1 MMKILVATD
10 GSDNANRV
18 LEFLASKAGWYKGP
32 LEVHLLSVQLPLA
45 GVNVKL
51 FLSQDALNDYYR
63 EQGEAALARAKVI
76 LGAAGIVFVPHIGVG
91 DPAEVIVQYAQSKG
105 CDQIIMGSRGLGAV
119 GNLVVGSVATK
130 VLHLSKI
137 PVLLVK

>member
-18 LEFLASKAGWYKGP
+18 VEFLAKNSGWYTGP
-32 LEVHLLSVQLPLA
+32 LEVHLLAVQLPLA

-63 EQGEAALARAKVI
+63 EEGEAALARAKAI
-76 LGAAGIVFVPHIGVG
+76 LGGAGIAFVPHIGVG
-91 DPAEVIVQYAQSKG
+91 DPGEVIVQYAESKG
-105 CDQIIMGSRGLGAV
+105 CDQIVMGSRGLGAV

-130 VLHLSKI
+130 VLHLSKV

>member
-10 GSDNANRV
+10 GSESANRV
-18 LEFLASKAGWYKGP
+18 VEFLAKNAGWYTGP
-32 LEVHLLSVQLPLA
+32 LEVHLLSVQPPLV

-51 FLSQDALNDYYR
+51 FLSQEALNDYYR
-63 EQGEAALARAKVI
+63 AEGEAALARAKAI
-76 LGAAGIVFVPHIGVG
+76 LGGAGIAFVPHIGVG
-91 DPAEVIVQYAQSKG
+91 DPAEVIVQYAESKG
-105 CDQIIMGSRGLGAV
+105 CDQIVMGSRGLGAM

-130 VLHLSKI
+130 VLHLAKV

>member
-1 MMKILVATD
+1 MLKMLVAVD

-18 LEFLASKAGWYKGP
+18 VEFLAGKRQWYREP

-51 FLSQDALNDYYR
+51 FVSSESLNDYYR
-63 EQGEAALARAKVI
+63 EQGEAALARAKAI
-76 LGAAGIVFVPHIGVG
+76 LAGAGVAVVPHIGVG
-91 DPAEVIVQYAQSKG
+91 DPAEVIVQYAESKG
-105 CDQIIMGSRGLGAV
+105 CEQIVMGSRGLGAV
-119 GNLVVGSVATK
+119 GSLVLGSVATK
-130 VLHLSKI
+130 VLHLAKV